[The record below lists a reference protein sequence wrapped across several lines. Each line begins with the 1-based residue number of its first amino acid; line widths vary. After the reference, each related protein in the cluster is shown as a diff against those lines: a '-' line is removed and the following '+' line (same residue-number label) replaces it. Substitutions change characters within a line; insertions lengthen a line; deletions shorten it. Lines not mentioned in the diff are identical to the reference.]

1 MNSTIRNIFAV
12 LIGFIVGSLVN
23 MGLIIVG
30 PILVPPPDGVDMTT
44 MESLAETI
52 HLMGPLNFL
61 VPFLAHALGTLV
73 GVLTTSL
80 IAASKRTI
88 LAYAMGAAF
97 LMGGITAA
105 NMVPAPLWFIVADL
119 LLAYLPMAWLGL
131 TLANRIKP
139 EVAPVAEVN

>member
-12 LIGFIVGSLVN
+12 LIGFIVGSMVN
-23 MGLIIVG
+23 MGLVIVG
-30 PILVPPPDGVDMTT
+30 PILIPPPDGVDMTT

-61 VPFLAHALGTLV
+61 APFLAHALGTLV

-88 LAYAMGAAF
+88 LGYAMGAAF

-105 NMVPAPLWFIVADL
+105 TMLPAPLWFIVADL

-139 EVAPVAEVN
+139 EVAMVSQQN